1 MRNLFRGVRGIFLG
15 LILILAVAAL
25 AGRYFR
31 GAKSY
36 RGPLV
41 LEWSL
46 NAIPE
51 EASEDPLRAFTG
63 RGNELTL
70 RDYLET
76 LEAAGNDPQVSGLMV
91 KLGGAPVGIAT
102 VQDLREALLKF
113 RAKKKFVY
121 GFSESFGGLGNY
133 YLAATFDRIF
143 LLPSGEVSITGIFA
157 DQQFIRGSLDKLGV
171 QPHFEGRYEFK
182 NARDYFMEKKF
193 TPAHREATDK
203 LVGSLFNQLVKGIA
217 EGRGMTVEKLRDL
230 IDHAPHFGPES
241 VTNHLVDEL
250 AYRDQAYSQ
259 AMKRAGAGAKLLYL
273 SKYHATAKQMN
284 DSGPRV
290 ALIYGEGA
298 ITSGKSA
305 TDPMMGGSSM
315 GSDTVAAA
323 FRQAV
328 DDSQVRAILFRVN
341 SPGGSAI
348 ASDVIGREVQRARQA
363 GKPVVIS
370 MGAVAASGGYWV
382 AMDADR
388 IVAQPAT
395 ITGSIG
401 VVSGKFIMAGLF
413 EKLGLSYDGIKY
425 GQNSSI
431 YDSGQDFSPS
441 ELERFRSS
449 LDRIYETF
457 TSRVAAG
464 RKLPKE
470 RVLQIARGRVWSG
483 EDALGLGLVDEL
495 GGFNTAIQAVKKI
508 IKLKPADSIEL
519 KEFPK
524 RKSAIEAL
532 AARFGGGDPGDNSD
546 EADVVSDR
554 DRFQMTLARWRPVIK
569 ALQAAG
575 ALPGAPQGEL
585 LLPELALHY

>member
-1 MRNLFRGVRGIFLG
+1 MRKLFKGVRGMILALV
-15 LILILAVAAL
+15 LILVIAAL

-31 GAKSY
+31 GARSY
-36 RGPLV
+36 SGPLV

-46 NAIPE
+46 SSIPDE
-51 EASEDPLRAFTG
+51 SSEDPFKALTG
-63 RGNELTL
+63 GGGELSL

-76 LEAAGNDPQVSGLMV
+76 LEAAGDDPQVKGLMV
-91 KLGGAPVGIAT
+91 TLGSAPVGVST
-102 VQDLREALLKF
+102 MQDLREAIAKF

-133 YLAATFDRIF
+133 YLAASFDRIF

-157 DQQFIRGSLDKLGV
+157 DQQFIRGSLEKLGV
-171 QPHFEGRYEFK
+171 QPHFEGRYEYK
-182 NARDYFMEKKF
+182 NARDYYMEKKF

-203 LVGSLFNQLVKGIA
+203 LVGSLFGQLVKGIA
-217 EGRGMTVEKLRDL
+217 EGRGMTPAQLQTL
-230 IDHAPHFGPES
+230 IDTAPHFGPES
-241 VTNHLVDEL
+241 VTSRLVDEL
-250 AYRDQAYSQ
+250 AYRDQAYG
-259 AMKRAGAGAKLLYL
+259 AAKKKAGAGAKLLFL
-273 SKYHATAKQMN
+273 SKYRASAKKLN

-305 TDPMMGGSSM
+305 SDPLMGDSTM

-328 DDSQVRAILFRVN
+328 TDKEVKAILFRVN

-382 AMDADR
+382 SMDADR
-388 IVAQPAT
+388 IIAQPGT

-413 EKLGLSYDGIKY
+413 EKLGLSFDAVKY

-441 ELERFRSS
+441 ELERFRAS

-470 RVLQIARGRVWSG
+470 RVLQIAKGRVWSG
-483 EDALGLGLVDEL
+483 EDALPLGLVDEL
-495 GGFNTAIQAVKKI
+495 GGFNAALNATKRI
-508 IKLKPADSIEL
+508 IKLKETDSIEL
-519 KEFPK
+519 KQFPK
-524 RKSAIEAL
+524 RKSPLEAL
-532 AARFGGGDPGDNSD
+532 AARFGGGEQGDNSD
-546 EADVVSDR
+546 EADVTTAVDR
-554 DRFQMTLARWRPVIK
+554 YQLTLARWRPVLK
-569 ALQAAG
+569 ALQAARV
-575 ALPGAPQGEL
+575 LPGAPQGEL
-585 LLPELALHY
+585 LLPDFVLHY

>member
-1 MRNLFRGVRGIFLG
+1 MRKLFRGVRGIFLG

-36 RGPLV
+36 SGPLV

-46 NAIPE
+46 GGIPE

-63 RGNELTL
+63 RGNELSL

-102 VQDLREALLKF
+102 MQDLREALLKF

-171 QPHFEGRYEFK
+171 QPHFEGRYEYK

-217 EGRGMTVEKLRDL
+217 EGRGMTVEKVRDL

-241 VTNHLVDEL
+241 VANHLVDEL
-250 AYRDQAYSQ
+250 AYRDQAYDQ
-259 AMKRAGAGAKLLYL
+259 AKRKAGPGAKLLYL
-273 SKYHATAKQMN
+273 SKYHATAKRMN

-305 TDPMMGGSSM
+305 TDPLMGQSTM

-328 DDSQVRAILFRVN
+328 DDKKVKAILFRVN

-348 ASDVIGREVQRARQA
+348 ASDVMGREVQRARQA
-363 GKPVVIS
+363 GKPVIIS

-382 AMDADR
+382 SMDADR

-413 EKLGLSYDGIKY
+413 EKLGLSFDGIKY

-431 YDSGQDFSPS
+431 YDSGQDFSPT

-508 IKLKPADSIEL
+508 ITVKATDSIEL

-524 RKSAIEAL
+524 RKSAIETL
-532 AARFGGGDPGDNSD
+532 AARFGGGDQGDNSD
-546 EADVVSDR
+546 DADVVSDR
-554 DRFQMTLARWRPVIK
+554 DRVQMTLARWRPVIK

>member
-1 MRNLFRGVRGIFLG
+1 MRKLFRGVRGIFLG

-36 RGPLV
+36 GGPLV

-51 EASEDPLRAFTG
+51 EASEDPLRALTG

-76 LEAAGNDPQVSGLMV
+76 LEAAGNDPQVAGLMV
-91 KLGGAPVGIAT
+91 KLGGAPVGVAT
-102 VQDLREALLKF
+102 MQDLREALLKF

-171 QPHFEGRYEFK
+171 QPHFEGRYEYK
-182 NARDYFMEKKF
+182 NARDYYMEKKF

-241 VTNHLVDEL
+241 VANHLVDEL
-250 AYRDQAYSQ
+250 AYRDQAYGQ
-259 AMKRAGAGAKLLYL
+259 AKRKAGAGAKLLYL
-273 SKYHATAKQMN
+273 SKYHATAKRMN

-305 TDPMMGGSSM
+305 TDPLMGQSSM

-328 DDSQVRAILFRVN
+328 DDDKVKAILFRVN

-348 ASDVIGREVQRARQA
+348 ASDVMGREVQRARQA
-363 GKPVVIS
+363 GKPVIIS

-382 AMDADR
+382 SMDADR

-413 EKLGLSYDGIKY
+413 EKLGLSFDGIKY

-431 YDSGQDFSPS
+431 YDSGQDFSAS

-495 GGFNTAIQAVKKI
+495 GGFNTAIQAVKTI
-508 IKLKPADSIEL
+508 IKLKATDSIEL

-532 AARFGGGDPGDNSD
+532 ASRFGGGDPGDNSD
-546 EADVVSDR
+546 EADVVSDH
-554 DRFQMTLARWRPVIK
+554 DRLRMTLTRWRPVIK

-585 LLPELALHY
+585 LLPELSLHY